1 MEMKSALNKKNKRI
15 FRKLSAREKTIAL
28 VILAALL
35 VGAWL
40 PARII
45 LSTSQSLEHR
55 VFFLVPVYPKKVKV
69 GDNLVFRHKNTNFI
83 NIGLNTENDRL
94 IKKVGCRPGQI
105 LTRDADR
112 LFSCNKREIGK
123 ALDKDSQGR
132 ALPQFE
138 FNGPVLEDNFFMIGS
153 NPRSFDSRYF
163 GFVHADD
170 ILYKALPLW

>member
-1 MEMKSALNKKNKRI
+1 METKSASNKKNRKM
-15 FRKLSAREKTIAL
+15 FRKLSSREKTIAL

-45 LSTSQSLEHR
+45 VSTSHSLQHR
-55 VFFLVPVYPKKVKV
+55 VFFLVPVHINKIKP
-69 GDNLVFRHKNTNFI
+69 GDYLVFRHDDATFVNR
-83 NIGLNTENDRL
+83 GLNPENDRL
-94 IKKVGCRPGQI
+94 IKKVGCSPGQI
-105 LTRDADR
+105 LTADTDR
-112 LFSCNKREIGK
+112 LFSCNKKELGK

-138 FNGPVLEDNFFMIGS
+138 FSGLVPESNFFMIGS
-153 NPRSFDSRYF
+153 DPRSFDSRYF

>member
-1 MEMKSALNKKNKRI
+1 M
-15 FRKLSAREKTIAL
+15 FRKLSGREKTIAL

-40 PARII
+40 PARLIV
-45 LSTSQSLEHR
+45 STSQSLEHR
-55 VFFLVPVYPKKVKV
+55 VFFLVPVHAKKIDT
-69 GDNLVFRHKNTNFI
+69 GDYLVFRHKDKKFVNK
-83 NIGLNTENDRL
+83 GLNTDNDRL
-94 IKKVGCRPGQI
+94 IKKVGCRPSQV
-105 LTRDADR
+105 LTRDADNM
-112 LFSCNKREIGK
+112 FSCNKKELGK

-132 ALPQFE
+132 ALPQFV
-138 FNGPVLEDNFFMIGS
+138 FNGPVPGDNFFMIGS

>member
-1 MEMKSALNKKNKRI
+1 MGTKSVSNDENRKM
-15 FRKLSAREKTIAL
+15 FRKLSNREKTIAL

-45 LSTSQSLEHR
+45 VSTSSSLQHR
-55 VFFLVPVYPKKVKV
+55 VFFLVPANRIRV
-69 GDNLVFRHKNTNFI
+69 GDYLVFRHRDRDFVKQ
-83 NIGLNTENDRL
+83 GLNKDNDRL
-94 IKKVGCRPGQI
+94 IKIVGCGPGQI
-105 LTRDADR
+105 LTSDADR
-112 LFSCNKREIGK
+112 LFSCNKRKVGL

-132 ALPQFE
+132 PLPQFE
-138 FNGPVLEDNFFMIGS
+138 FNGLVPDDNFFMIGS

>member
-1 MEMKSALNKKNKRI
+1 METKSPSNKENKRM
-15 FRKLSAREKTIAL
+15 FRKLSSREKTIAL

-45 LSTSQSLEHR
+45 VSTSQSLEHR
-55 VFFLVPVYPKKVKV
+55 VFFLVPVNTKKIRT
-69 GDNLVFRHKNTNFI
+69 GDYLVFRHKDTRFVNK
-83 NIGLNTENDRL
+83 GLNKENDRL
-94 IKKVGCRPGQI
+94 IKKVGCCPGQV
-105 LTRDADR
+105 LTRDMD
-112 LFSCNKREIGK
+112 LFSCNKKELGK

-132 ALPQFE
+132 PLPQFE
-138 FNGPVLEDNFFMIGS
+138 FNGPVPDDNFFMTGS

-163 GFVHADD
+163 GFIHADD

>member
-1 MEMKSALNKKNKRI
+1 MEMKSPSNKENKRM
-15 FRKLSAREKTIAL
+15 FRKLSSREKTIAL

-45 LSTSQSLEHR
+45 VSTSKSLEHR
-55 VFFLVPVYPKKVKV
+55 VFFLDPVNTKKIQA
-69 GDNLVFRHKNTNFI
+69 GDYLVFRHKDSRFVNK
-83 NIGLNTENDRL
+83 GLNKENDRL
-94 IKKVGCRPGQI
+94 IKIVGCSPRQV
-105 LTRDADR
+105 LTRDID
-112 LFSCNKREIGK
+112 LFSCNKTELGK
-123 ALDKDSQGR
+123 ALNKDSQGN

-138 FNGPVLEDNFFMIGS
+138 FNGPVPEDNFFMIGS

-163 GFVHADD
+163 GFIHADD

>member
-1 MEMKSALNKKNKRI
+1 M
-15 FRKLSAREKTIAL
+15 FRKLSSREKTIAL

-35 VGAWL
+35 VGAWM

-45 LSTSQSLEHR
+45 VSTSKSLEHR
-55 VFFLVPVYPKKVKV
+55 VFFLVPVHTKKIKT
-69 GDNLVFRHKNTNFI
+69 GDYLVFRHKDTRFVKK
-83 NIGLNTENDRL
+83 GLNKENDRL
-94 IKKVGCRPGQI
+94 IKKVGCTPGQA
-105 LTRDADR
+105 LTRDSN
-112 LFSCNKREIGK
+112 LFSCNKKELGK
-123 ALDKDSQGR
+123 ALNKDSQGR

-138 FNGPVLEDNFFMIGS
+138 FNGPVPDDNFFMIGS

>member
-1 MEMKSALNKKNKRI
+1 MEMKSLSSKKNKRM
-15 FRKLSAREKTIAL
+15 FRKLSSREKTIAL

-40 PARII
+40 PARLIV
-45 LSTSQSLEHR
+45 STSQSLEHR
-55 VFFLVPVYPKKVKV
+55 VFFLVPVNTKKIQA
-69 GDNLVFRHKNTNFI
+69 GDYLVFIHKDKKFVNK
-83 NIGLNTENDRL
+83 GLNTENDRL

-105 LTRDADR
+105 LTRDADS
-112 LFSCNKREIGK
+112 LFSCNKEELGK
-123 ALDKDSQGR
+123 ALDKDSKGQ

-138 FNGPVLEDNFFMIGS
+138 FNGPVPEDNFFMIGS

>member
-1 MEMKSALNKKNKRI
+1 METKSPSNKGNKKM
-15 FRKLSAREKTIAL
+15 FRKLSSREKTIAL

-45 LSTSQSLEHR
+45 VSTSQSLEHR
-55 VFFLVPVYPKKVKV
+55 VFFLVPVNTKKIRT
-69 GDNLVFRHKNTNFI
+69 GDYLVFRHKDTRFVNK
-83 NIGLNTENDRL
+83 GLNKENDRL
-94 IKKVGCRPGQI
+94 IKKVNCSPGQV
-105 LTRDADR
+105 LTRDID
-112 LFSCNKREIGK
+112 LFSCNKKELGK
-123 ALDKDSQGR
+123 ALNTDSRGR

-138 FNGPVLEDNFFMIGS
+138 FNGPLPDDNFFMIGS

>member
-1 MEMKSALNKKNKRI
+1 M
-15 FRKLSAREKTIAL
+15 FRKLSSREKTIAL

-45 LSTSQSLEHR
+45 VSTSPSLKHR
-55 VFFLVPVYPKKVKV
+55 VFFLVPVNIKKVET
-69 GDNLVFRHKNTNFI
+69 GDYLVFKHKETRFVNK
-83 NIGLNTENDRL
+83 GLNKENDRL
-94 IKKVGCRPGQI
+94 IKKVGCCPGLI
-105 LTRDADR
+105 LTRDADSM
-112 LFSCNKREIGK
+112 FSCNKKELGK

-132 ALPQFE
+132 DLPQFE
-138 FNGPVLEDNFFMIGS
+138 FNGPVPKNNFFMIGS

>member
-1 MEMKSALNKKNKRI
+1 M
-15 FRKLSAREKTIAL
+15 FRKLSSREKTIAL

-45 LSTSQSLEHR
+45 VSTSSSLQHR
-55 VFFLVPVYPKKVKV
+55 VFFLVPANRIRV
-69 GDNLVFRHKNTNFI
+69 GDYLVFRHRDMDFVKQ
-83 NIGLNTENDRL
+83 GLSKDNDRL
-94 IKKVGCRPGQI
+94 IKKVGCGPGQI
-105 LTRDADR
+105 LTSDADR
-112 LFSCNKREIGK
+112 LFSCNKRRVGL
-123 ALDKDSQGR
+123 ALNKDSQGR
-132 ALPQFE
+132 PLPQFE
-138 FNGPVLEDNFFMIGS
+138 FNGPVPDDNFFMIGS

>member
-1 MEMKSALNKKNKRI
+1 M
-15 FRKLSAREKTIAL
+15 FQKLSSREETIAL

-45 LSTSQSLEHR
+45 VSTSHSLQHR
-55 VFFLVPVYPKKVKV
+55 VFFLVPVHIKKIKP
-69 GDNLVFRHKNTNFI
+69 GDYLVFSHDDTSFVNR
-83 NIGLNTENDRL
+83 GLNPENDRL
-94 IKKVGCRPGQI
+94 IKRVGCSPGQV
-105 LTRDADR
+105 LTRNADR
-112 LFSCNKREIGK
+112 LFSCNKKELGK
-123 ALDKDSQGR
+123 AMDKDSQGR
-132 ALPQFE
+132 VLSQFE
-138 FNGPVLEDNFFMIGS
+138 FSGLVPEDNFFMIGS

>member
-1 MEMKSALNKKNKRI
+1 M
-15 FRKLSAREKTIAL
+15 FRKLSSREKTIAL

-45 LSTSQSLEHR
+45 VSTSHSLQHR
-55 VFFLVPVYPKKVKV
+55 VFFLVPVHIKKIKPS
-69 GDNLVFRHKNTNFI
+69 DYLVFSHENTTFVNR
-83 NIGLNTENDRL
+83 GLNPENDRL
-94 IKKVGCRPGQI
+94 IKRVGCSPGQV
-105 LTRDADR
+105 LTRDID
-112 LFSCNKREIGK
+112 LFSCNKKVLGK

-132 ALPQFE
+132 VLPQFE
-138 FNGPVLEDNFFMIGS
+138 FSGLVPESNFFMIGS
-153 NPRSFDSRYF
+153 DPRSFDSRYF

>member
-1 MEMKSALNKKNKRI
+1 METKSPSNKGNKKM
-15 FRKLSAREKTIAL
+15 FRKLSSREKTIAL

-45 LSTSQSLEHR
+45 VSTSQSLEHR
-55 VFFLVPVYPKKVKV
+55 VFFLVPVNTKKIRT
-69 GDNLVFRHKNTNFI
+69 GDYLVFTHKDTRFVNK
-83 NIGLNTENDRL
+83 GLNKENDRL
-94 IKKVGCRPGQI
+94 IKKIGCCPGQT
-105 LTRDADR
+105 LTRDSN
-112 LFSCNKREIGK
+112 LFSCNKKELGK
-123 ALDKDSQGR
+123 ALDKDRQGR

-138 FNGPVLEDNFFMIGS
+138 FSGPVPEDNFFMIGS

-163 GFVHADD
+163 GFIHADD